1 MINTPFWY
9 KHPNILYE
17 KDSIFEF
24 FPSRR
29 FDLIRKLNAVVR
41 LSIFYTVIMI
51 LCTKNINYLLIPLIT
66 FGITWFIW
74 NRQKDTHT
82 DTIMDESISNQID
95 DLVKINNYSDDYVKT
110 LATWRKNFFNA
121 WPATPNCK

>member
-9 KHPNILYE
+9 KNPNILYE

-51 LCTKNINYLLIPLIT
+51 LCTKNINYLLICLI
-66 FGITWFIW
+66 I
-74 NRQKDTHT
+74 
-82 DTIMDESISNQID
+82 
-95 DLVKINNYSDDYVKT
+95 
-110 LATWRKNFFNA
+110 
-121 WPATPNCK
+121 